1 MELTKYTLQEFDV
14 GEWLLNF
21 QNVSS
26 GCFCTLLYVTLILYL
41 VFGILEIVLD
51 FYLQITYATF

>member
-1 MELTKYTLQEFDV
+1 M
-14 GEWLLNF
+14 N
-21 QNVSS
+21 